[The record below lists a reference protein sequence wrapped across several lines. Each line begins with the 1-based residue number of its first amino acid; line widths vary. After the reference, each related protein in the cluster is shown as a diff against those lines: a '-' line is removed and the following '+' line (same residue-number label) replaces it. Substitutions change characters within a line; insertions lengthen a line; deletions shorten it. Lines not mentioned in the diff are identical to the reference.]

1 MAEREL
7 LVRILGDDRDLQRAL
22 GNTDKRLTA
31 IDNRTAAFGRNIGRA
46 FAAAG
51 VTLGTAAV
59 FSVLG
64 DAIDDASALNEE
76 IAKSRQIFGDASTAI
91 EAWSETTA
99 RSIGVAQVEALRATG
114 TFGNLFATIG
124 AGQEE
129 AANMS
134 RELVQ
139 LAADLASFNNADI
152 TDVLAA
158 IRSGLIG
165 EAEPLRRYGVL
176 LSEARVQQVAMA
188 ASGKDNVKALTNQ
201 EKALARYNIILTDTA
216 IAQGDFARTSDS
228 LANQSRIL
236 RAQLS
241 DLSAEL
247 GTKLLP
253 ALLGIVSATNDL
265 IDVFTRAGDSLDPR
279 LGASLEDVDV
289 SGLVA
294 MRDRLAEIKGEGS
307 DAVRVLDEI
316 ISRLRAVQGILV
328 GGPDSRGGL
337 RGPGGIAI
345 TNQRVEAENAEEAA
359 RQAKREQERARKAFA
374 EFIKGQELKLDKAGL
389 TATLDDDLAV
399 LRAIEAAIER
409 RIATEGRT
417 YELVSQLTAVRKEIA
432 RTTQA
437 QSDAAQQASE
447 DAFNATVD
455 ALTLDVDTARATK
468 SLADDQTALRALEQA
483 ILRRIASEGET
494 TDLLRQLFQVR
505 QEQKEVAER
514 LADQRRQQRQGRQ
527 FEALGLT
534 AEGQERAPSARA
546 LRRRGESLEERIKG
560 TTLDTAKN
568 RQVLENA
575 ARVLSGQFGKVGR
588 DVRLAIE
595 GMFDE
600 IAAGLDSGTKKIGP
614 LTATAGLNTKK
625 MLAGLG
631 LSPEEINV
639 LRGRLSGFN
648 TAGRGLA
655 VPASLQPG
663 VPVGVG
669 AGATAGIVVESHTTI
684 NLDGQKVA
692 NVVTRNQ
699 QKARRRNP
707 KQKRG
712 PNRNR

>member
-1 MAEREL
+1 
-7 LVRILGDDRDLQRAL
+7 V
-22 GNTDKRLTA
+22 K
-31 IDNRTAAFGRNIGRA
+31 
-46 FAAAG
+46 
-51 VTLGTAAV
+51 VV
-59 FSVLG
+59 
-64 DAIDDASALNEE
+64 
-76 IAKSRQIFGDASTAI
+76 
-91 EAWSETTA
+91 
-99 RSIGVAQVEALRATG
+99 GVA
-114 TFGNLFATIG
+114 
-124 AGQEE
+124 
-129 AANMS
+129 
-134 RELVQ
+134 
-139 LAADLASFNNADI
+139 
-152 TDVLAA
+152 
-158 IRSGLIG
+158 
-165 EAEPLRRYGVL
+165 
-176 LSEARVQQVAMA
+176 
-188 ASGKDNVKALTNQ
+188 
-201 EKALARYNIILTDTA
+201 
-216 IAQGDFARTSDS
+216 
-228 LANQSRIL
+228 
-236 RAQLS
+236 
-241 DLSAEL
+241 
-247 GTKLLP
+247 
-253 ALLGIVSATNDL
+253 NDL
-265 IDVFTRAGDSLDPR
+265 IDVIEQDPFRNLDTDKLR
-279 LGASLEDVDV
+279 DIDVK
-289 SGLVA
+289 GFRE
-294 MRDRLAEIKGEGS
+294 MRDRLAEIKGEG
-307 DAVRVLDEI
+307 AGVVEILDEI
-316 ISRLRAVQGILV
+316 IARATALQGLAPP
-328 GGPDSRGGL
+328 GGPDSQSGL

-345 TNQRVEAENAEEAA
+345 TNQRVEAENAAKAA
-359 RQAKREQERARKAFA
+359 KEAKREQERARKAFN

-455 ALTLDVDTARATK
+455 ALTLDVDMARATK
-468 SLADDQTALRALEQA
+468 SLADDQAALRALEQA

-614 LTATAGLNTKK
+614 ITATSGLNTKK
-625 MLAGLG
+625 ILAGLG
-631 LSPEEINV
+631 LSPEEINA